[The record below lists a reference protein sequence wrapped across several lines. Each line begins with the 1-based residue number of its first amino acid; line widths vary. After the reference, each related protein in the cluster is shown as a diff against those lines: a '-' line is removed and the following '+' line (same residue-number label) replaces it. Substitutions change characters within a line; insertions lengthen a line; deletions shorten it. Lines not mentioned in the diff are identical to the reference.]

1 MEKINA
7 VFDKF
12 AMMPTPRNRHLFK
25 ELKMKQGFR
34 FSRPLQFSCAMALLV
49 LSGCGGGGN
58 PGEDIGNAIGQGV
71 TCAVL
76 NCKESSDLALTD
88 ISTRFSVSQNN
99 GVVQVDAG
107 LGQSANVFTTVR
119 PSGSDKLTAS
129 SNGQSVVL
137 TDNSGGMR
145 TSYRGLIADSSAQ
158 PVVTVSLQRGA
169 DSYPATVTIPSAF
182 SITTPAAVSNLP
194 RTAVKMRV
202 QFSRSMPGYV
212 SVSLA
217 ATCNRTDGSSF
228 SDTTDMQ
235 YKLDPDAYRI
245 DTLDLDAVLNARSQ
259 AKNNNNPNTALV
271 SACTVDFTWTNYVTG
286 TVSSSLNKYSSIRGI
301 RSVTHRVNYDARA

>member
-1 MEKINA
+1 
-7 VFDKF
+7 
-12 AMMPTPRNRHLFK
+12 
-25 ELKMKQGFR
+25 MKPGFR
-34 FSRPLQFSCAMALLV
+34 NSRTLQLISAMGVLI

-71 TCAVL
+71 SCAFL

-99 GVVQVDAG
+99 GVVQVSAG
-107 LGQSANVFTTVR
+107 LGQSANLLTVVR
-119 PSGSDKLTAS
+119 PSGSDKLVAS
-129 SNGQSVVL
+129 GNGQSVIL
-137 TDNSGGMR
+137 TDNSSGMR
-145 TSYRGLIADSSAQ
+145 TSYSGQFNDNSAQ

-169 DSYPATVTIPSAF
+169 DNYPATVTIPSAF

-194 RTAVKMRV
+194 RSAVKMRV

-212 SVSLA
+212 YASMSA
-217 ATCNRTDGSSF
+217 NCNRTDGSSF
-228 SDTTDMQ
+228 TDSTDINH
-235 YKLDPDAYRI
+235 KLDPDAYRI

-271 SACTVDFTWTNYVTG
+271 STCTIDFTWTNYVTG
-286 TVSSSLNKYSSIRGI
+286 TVSSSLNKYSEIRGL
-301 RSVTHRVNYDARA
+301 RSVTHRVNYDSRA